1 MICHVTFSEPFP
13 NKWKNLKECLLSNYY
28 NCMLQL
34 LHKMLYDM
42 RRKAYLLSQ
51 MINRSFQHTAFF
63 LWPVDSSSSK
73 DACPPSRALHGLP
86 KLNLNLH
93 PTTTLFRRL
102 KRPVVHDLHSN
113 PARFKVFA
121 VMGGTR

>member
-1 MICHVTFSEPFP
+1 
-13 NKWKNLKECLLSNYY
+13 
-28 NCMLQL
+28 
-34 LHKMLYDM
+34 MLYDR

-63 LWPVDSSSSK
+63 LWPVDLLSSK

-93 PTTTLFRRL
+93 PTTTLFQRL
-102 KRPVVHDLHSN
+102 ERPIVRDLRSN
-113 PARFKVFA
+113 PAQFEVFT
-121 VMGGTR
+121 VVGGTR